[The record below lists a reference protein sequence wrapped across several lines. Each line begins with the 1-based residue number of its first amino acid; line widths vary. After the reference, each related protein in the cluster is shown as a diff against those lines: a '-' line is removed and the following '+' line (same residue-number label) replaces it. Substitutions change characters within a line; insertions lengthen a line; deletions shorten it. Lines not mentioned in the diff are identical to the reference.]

1 LDIQYFWLADNKN
14 GPEKQADDAERRQ
27 RQRDIVAELERGD
40 ETEPPIGADEL
51 DALEPE
57 LEGVSFPATGAELVA
72 TVGDRTLGP
81 ATIRDFLPDTESET
95 FEDPEAVQQRL
106 KRPTIAGAMKRVIE
120 ANATISNDR
129 LRDSQ
134 REAYERTFR
143 ELRDIDAVDE
153 DEGIGSVADWIVE
166 RIEEKEKLPG
176 SRAVR
181 RQAAKICRANGYE
194 VRNDEW
200 LGI

>member
-1 LDIQYFWLADNKN
+1 MADNKS
-14 GPEKQADDAERRQ
+14 GRDKQADDERRRQ

-40 ETEPPIGADEL
+40 ETEPPIPPEAL
-51 DALEPE
+51 DDLEPE
-57 LEGVSFPATGAELVA
+57 LEALSFPATGAEIVD
-72 TVGDRTLGP
+72 TVGDRALGP
-81 ATIRDFLPDTESET
+81 ATIADFLPETEAET
-95 FEDPEAVQQRL
+95 FEDPEAVQLRL
-106 KRPTIAGAMKRVIE
+106 RRPTIAGAMKRVIE

-153 DEGIGSVADWIVE
+153 DEAIGAVADWIVE
-166 RIEEKEKLPG
+166 QVEETGKLPG

-181 RQAAKICRANGYE
+181 RQAAKICRAEGYQ